1 ANLMAMLIQSMSAK
15 LGIATG
21 RSLPEVCRDRFP
33 RPVVFFLWVQ
43 AELIAMA
50 TDLAEFVGAALGLNL
65 LFGMPLF
72 IAALL
77 TGIAAFVRLAML
89 TSAAAV
95 FNSRGL
101 LGVGTDLGQVY
112 NGLEHYLGAH
122 SGVIFGIALL
132 ASGISSSSVGTL
144 AGQVVMQGFIHR
156 RISVF
161 LRRAIT
167 MVPALI
173 VIGIHFDP
181 SRALVLSQVF
191 LSFGIPFAM
200 IPLV

>member
-1 ANLMAMLIQSMSAK
+1 VIAM
-15 LGIATG
+15 GIAG
-21 RSLPEVCRDRFP
+21 
-33 RPVVFFLWVQ
+33 
-43 AELIAMA
+43 LI
-50 TDLAEFVGAALGLNL
+50 N
-65 LFGMPLF
+65 
-72 IAALL
+72 
-77 TGIAAFVRLAML
+77 LAML
-89 TSAAAV
+89 TTAAAV

-200 IPLV
+200 IPLVMFTRNRKLMGTLVNSRWTNFAAYGVAALIITLNVFLLYQTIFKAS